1 MWEVLPHF
9 VLRTTGFRFE
19 LLDELALSAVVA
31 EDLDSVLAREDE
43 LLHAR
48 ERLVASVP
56 RGSAEERLRRVLWRS
71 VKAGRQIPGH
81 VCVDELSDS
90 ALEAVH
96 GWNEAVRDVQE
107 AELRAR
113 LRIED
118 ELRELRLRLR
128 GIATDARFQE
138 AVWLSSPDMLD
149 RAVLWYL
156 GQPSSAPRSNRVRSV
171 ERQLAAYLQRFC
183 AKNDTASFFG
193 PVAYGHFDGAGER
206 EWPSAA
212 RAERIARRETFISH
226 WAANALAQRI
236 AAEAEL
242 RPHLRLRRHPACRF
256 NHEATEAR
264 LPGGRAVS
272 LAGAP
277 AEVVALV
284 DGVRTA
290 ADVATALGRET
301 VEILPLLDRLEAAR
315 VLVRQ
320 AEVPVTEL
328 RTLPWLR
335 EWLTGFPDLPVRRRW
350 QCHLDEIEALRGAF
364 EQADLEGRRELLRR
378 LEEKVATLTDAP
390 ARRRAGQ
397 IYADR
402 LVLHEECLG
411 GIGPLRLP
419 EAAQVRLAKALQPV
433 LTTFAAHAIDQMG
446 ADHEHARICLGADSD
461 GAPEPLLDALGR
473 LGAAGEPPEPV
484 ASARVAA
491 VRRLVRERAAEREV
505 RIDPEQLPPPP
516 VPLDREALI
525 ASPDVMFSATDPEA
539 FAAGDGELIVAECH
553 DTFAVWGWALALHPE
568 PDAVRRAGL
577 DLLSR
582 LPASDEVRANLP
594 PSRRT
599 KIVPLGLPGPVI
611 DLRGSVPDSERL
623 AVSELSVV
631 VEHCRPRLLTSD
643 GRRLR
648 LYNGELGTF
657 SHRVLALPRV
667 VRPVIDTGRHTP
679 RVRLGEAIL
688 QREQWRLPARELLG
702 ARHRGDVFKLVLDAW
717 RARRREGVPRRVYAR
732 VPGEPKPV
740 FVDFQNPFLLELLE
754 HLAGEEEVTVTEML
768 PGRDDL
774 WVRRDGASFCAEM
787 RLSAAWTESQ

>member
-402 LVLHEECLG
+402 LVLPEECLGGVGPLRRPEGEVPPPPDAPRRRRGGQIYADRLVLHEECLG

-419 EAAQVRLAKALQPV
+419 EAAQVRVP
-433 LTTFAAHAIDQMG
+433 
-446 ADHEHARICLGADSD
+446 D
-461 GAPEPLLDALGR
+461 GALTAPAPL
-473 LGAAGEPPEPV
+473 P
-484 ASARVAA
+484 
-491 VRRLVRERAAEREV
+491 
-505 RIDPEQLPPPP
+505 LPPP
-516 VPLDREALI
+516 
-525 ASPDVMFSATDPEA
+525 
-539 FAAGDGELIVAECH
+539 G
-553 DTFAVWGWALALHPE
+553 HP
-568 PDAVRRAGL
+568 G
-577 DLLSR
+577 
-582 LPASDEVRANLP
+582 
-594 PSRRT
+594 
-599 KIVPLGLPGPVI
+599 G
-611 DLRGSVPDSERL
+611 
-623 AVSELSVV
+623 
-631 VEHCRPRLLTSD
+631 
-643 GRRLR
+643 
-648 LYNGELGTF
+648 
-657 SHRVLALPRV
+657 
-667 VRPVIDTGRHTP
+667 
-679 RVRLGEAIL
+679 
-688 QREQWRLPARELLG
+688 
-702 ARHRGDVFKLVLDAW
+702 
-717 RARRREGVPRRVYAR
+717 
-732 VPGEPKPV
+732 
-740 FVDFQNPFLLELLE
+740 
-754 HLAGEEEVTVTEML
+754 
-768 PGRDDL
+768 
-774 WVRRDGASFCAEM
+774 
-787 RLSAAWTESQ
+787 